1 MTVLEKIKV
10 LERYVSVDPSMID
23 SVMEMAIDKL
33 LKREATRMGD
43 MHLRINDQIAAF
55 EAKYKMSSE
64 DFRNR
69 YDKGSVGD
77 DMDFIE
83 WAATLDMR
91 EKIQLKMTLL
101 ASYKNQVCQ
110 AGRIKWPESR
120 MSSS

>member
-1 MTVLEKIKV
+1 MTVLEKIKI

-55 EAKYKMSSE
+55 ETKHKMSSE
-64 DFRNR
+64 EFRRR
-69 YDKGSVGD
+69 YDQGTIGD

-83 WAATLDMR
+83 WAATIDMR
-91 EKIQLKMTLL
+91 EKIQHH
-101 ASYKNQVCQ
+101 
-110 AGRIKWPESR
+110 
-120 MSSS
+120 MSMINKG

>member
-1 MTVLEKIKV
+1 MKYQQKGELKMTVLEKIKI

-55 EAKYKMSSE
+55 EAKYKMNSE
-64 DFRNR
+64 EFRSR
-69 YDKGSVGD
+69 YDKGSIGD

-83 WAATLDMR
+83 WAATIDMR
-91 EKIQLKMTLL
+91 EKIQRHLSMINK
-101 ASYKNQVCQ
+101 
-110 AGRIKWPESR
+110 G
-120 MSSS
+120 

>member
-43 MHLRINDQIAAF
+43 MHLRINDQITAF

-64 DFRNR
+64 EFRSR
-69 YDKGSVGD
+69 YDKGSIGD

-83 WAATLDMR
+83 WAATLDML
-91 EKIQLKMTLL
+91 ENIQRHISLIHK
-101 ASYKNQVCQ
+101 
-110 AGRIKWPESR
+110 G
-120 MSSS
+120 

>member
-43 MHLRINDQIAAF
+43 MHLRINDRIAAF
-55 EAKYKMSSE
+55 EAKYKMSSKE
-64 DFRNR
+64 FRNC
-69 YDKGSVGD
+69 YDKGSIGD

-83 WAATLDMR
+83 WAATLDMLQ
-91 EKIQLKMTLL
+91 KLGSGL
-101 ASYKNQVCQ
+101 ALPLY
-110 AGRIKWPESR
+110 A
-120 MSSS
+120 

>member
-33 LKREATRMGD
+33 LEREATRMGD
-43 MHLRINDQIAAF
+43 MHLRINDQITAF

-64 DFRNR
+64 EFRSR
-69 YDKGSVGD
+69 YDKGSIGD

-83 WAATLDMR
+83 WAATLDML
-91 EKIQLKMTLL
+91 ENIQRHISLIHK
-101 ASYKNQVCQ
+101 
-110 AGRIKWPESR
+110 G
-120 MSSS
+120 